1 MQLILQPLFW
11 RVFFPSIQKLSMC
24 LDLQCFS
31 KRSSPLLLHKQT
43 SILHHHPSCL
53 SSKETR
59 LSKTK
64 RNFKNFWYIHLY
76 GFAFKSFILSQWSL
90 TFLHIWKLFCITLSF
105 STCSTH
111 IGICFLHINQKV
123 SLCATLHAPLI
134 KTEREPGLNVQKFG
148 TFPNPIQL
156 NQPFENEEGFTSQN
170 F

>member
-1 MQLILQPLFW
+1 
-11 RVFFPSIQKLSMC
+11 MC

-31 KRSSPLLLHKQT
+31 KRSSPLLLDKQT

-64 RNFKNFWYIHLY
+64 RNLKNFWYIHLY

-90 TFLHIWKLFCITLSF
+90 TFLHIWKLFLYNFIILNMLY
-105 STCSTH
+105 
-111 IGICFLHINQKV
+111 IYICFLHINQKV
-123 SLCATLHAPLI
+123 SLFATLLAPLI
-134 KTEREPGLNVQKFG
+134 KTEKEPGLNVQKFG

-156 NQPFENEEGFTSQN
+156 NQLFENEEGFTSQN